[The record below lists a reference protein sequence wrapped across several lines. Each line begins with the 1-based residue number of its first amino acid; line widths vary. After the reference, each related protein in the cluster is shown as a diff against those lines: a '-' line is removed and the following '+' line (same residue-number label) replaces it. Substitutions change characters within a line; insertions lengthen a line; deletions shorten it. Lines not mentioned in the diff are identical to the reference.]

1 MKKIQEDH
9 KEIASGKKKDDEG
22 YMARLELDSIEK
34 AIKNLKKVIKSSD
47 TQLPAWVQSKIT
59 RAADYI
65 DTAAE
70 YLQSDQKLD
79 ENKNISFDVNT
90 NKKIRRANL
99 VAKKLTGETP
109 KGEQQAASN
118 IAQNLGGTG
127 AALPKK
133 YEHLP
138 PFKRP
143 TQKEEKSLVNQILSE
158 MGCGCNKTKKG
169 KKCPEHGYKDCSSM
183 HEEQDPKGPVQSY
196 KSPEEIAKKHKVPL
210 ELIKKQLKMGLKVEK
225 EHTSDPTAARITALQ
240 HLDEVP
246 DYYSKLKK
254 VEAQYES
261 KIVRDMFGNV
271 SYEFIDL
278 IAADPL
284 IKEGKKNSPC
294 WDGFKRKKGTK
305 KYEKGSCEP
314 VEEQSGLQQKLVA
327 AKLKKAK
334 AEQEYA
340 KTIGTLSRQGADPET
355 VTEATL
361 PAQNGHIMAVTVMW
375 RGKYYGTQLFFPQVK
390 LPNRREVTDAVNK
403 IYPES
408 KVITYGVSNA
418 QPGLPIVQLP
428 KSKNYLLNNGNIG
441 EEVEISEAKK
451 SEMPCNKPK
460 AEPVGDSQTGKSHV
474 VKACKGGKEK
484 LIRFGQRGVKGS
496 PKKKGE
502 SKAYAKRRRKFKARH
517 AKNIAKGPMSA
528 AFWANKVKW

>member
-9 KEIASGKKKDDEG
+9 KEIASGQKKDDEG
-22 YMARLELDSIEK
+22 YMARIELDSIER
-34 AIKNLKKVIKSSD
+34 AIKNLRKVIKSSD

-59 RAADYI
+59 RAADFI

-70 YLQSDQKLD
+70 YLQSDQELD
-79 ENKNISFDVNT
+79 EELSG
-90 NKKIRRANL
+90 KID
-99 VAKKLTGETP
+99 
-109 KGEQQAASN
+109 
-118 IAQNLGGTG
+118 
-127 AALPKK
+127 PKK
-133 YEHLP
+133 HKELQTTERKQRKAAELSQHPSTNPNVVAVARKKAGIQLP
-138 PFKRP
+138 PI
-143 TQKEEKSLVNQILSE
+143 QKEEKSLVYQILSE

-183 HEEQDPKGPVQSY
+183 HEEKDPKGPVQSY

-225 EHTSDPTAARITALQ
+225 EHTSDLTAARITALQ

-254 VEAQYES
+254 VEAQNES

-278 IAADPL
+278 IVADPI
-284 IKEGKKNSPC
+284 IKEGKKNNPC

-340 KTIGTLSRQGADPET
+340 RTIGTLSKQGADPET

-375 RGKYYGTQLFFPQVK
+375 RGKYYATQLFFPQVK

-428 KSKNYLLNNGNIG
+428 KSKNYLLNNNTIG

-474 VKACKGGKEK
+474 VKACKGGKQK

-496 PKKKGE
+496 PKKEGE

-528 AFWANKVKW
+528 AYWANRVKW